1 MLSYVCLTDGFYWGA
16 YVRWHPHFSV
26 SPVRELS
33 RVLFCFLW
41 LAVAFSGV
49 WASWLLMEDKHF
61 MASWPSVPAGKAL
74 PLIVLLLLRLRI
86 RIHSI
91 TFLRTLSTKGTAHK
105 ASKFRP
111 NEQALPSDGNPPTLF
126 SFIRNCSPGHS
137 IRPSLSPHTCS
148 KPSSRRSQDSEGHAV
163 STPSKCPA
171 SIKTDSPMTS
181 PPIFHTLHGGQGV
194 VISWTAA

>member
-1 MLSYVCLTDGFYWGA
+1 MSYRWVLLGSLRSLTSPLLRFAGA
-16 YVRWHPHFSV
+16 GVITSVILFSLT
-26 SPVRELS
+26 R
-33 RVLFCFLW
+33 
-41 LAVAFSGV
+41 SGV
-49 WASWLLMEDKHF
+49 FWRVSILAANGRQTFYGQLTFCTRRKGLPLL
-61 MASWPSVPAGKAL
+61 V
-74 PLIVLLLLRLRI
+74 LIVLLLLRLRI

-148 KPSSRRSQDSEGHAV
+148 KPSSRRSQDSDGHAV

-181 PPIFHTLHGGQGV
+181 PPTFHTLHGGQGV
-194 VISWTAA
+194 VIS